1 MAPLIDPAAA
11 KGYVA
16 SPHPQNDRR
25 VAALHSY
32 NILDTER
39 EAEYDSVVEL
49 IARIC
54 DVPFAVINF
63 IDQDRQWFKAEVG
76 LGTRELALDESICAH
91 ALLLDDF
98 MEIPDTLSDDRLCGN
113 PLCMD
118 EPNLRFY
125 AGALLKTA
133 DGLPLGTLCVLDQK
147 PRTLTDL
154 QRDTLKVMAEQVM
167 RQLELRLALRRE
179 EMLRLEVDHR
189 VKNSLQSVSAM
200 ARIQARVM
208 TDEGARHALT
218 LMQQRIEIIAAL
230 HTALYKTNA
239 GERIDSAAYLSSV
252 VELIS
257 GALPPNLT
265 FTLDTTCKD
274 ATMTSQEA
282 AALGLIV
289 AEMSANSQKHGFAD
303 GRAGEITL
311 KLTQTPDGELV
322 LAYDDNGQG
331 SAAASTD
338 EDADSSGGMGTSI
351 IEMLADQLGGTF
363 SADINADG
371 YHSVLRF
378 RAAA

>member
-1 MAPLIDPAAA
+1 MAKLIAPASA

-16 SPHPQNDRR
+16 APHPLNDRR
-25 VAALHSY
+25 VAALHAY
-32 NILDTER
+32 GILDTER

-49 IARIC
+49 VARIC

-63 IDQDRQWFKAEVG
+63 IDEDRQWFKAEVG

-91 ALLLDDF
+91 ALMLDDF

-113 PLCMD
+113 PLCLD

-133 DGLPLGTLCVLDQK
+133 DGLPLGTLCVLDNK

-208 TDEGARHALT
+208 TDEGGRRALT

-230 HTALYKTNA
+230 HAALYKTNA
-239 GERIDSAAYLSSV
+239 GERIDIADYLASV
-252 VELIS
+252 VELIG
-257 GALPPNLT
+257 GALLPNLT
-265 FTLDTTCKD
+265 ITLNTTSKN

-289 AEMSANSQKHGFAD
+289 AELSANSQKHGFAD
-303 GRAGEITL
+303 GREGEMTL
-311 KLTQTPDGELV
+311 GLTQTSDGELV
-322 LAYDDNGQG
+322 LTYDDNGQG
-331 SAAASTD
+331 SAA
-338 EDADSSGGMGTSI
+338 EGADNDGGMGTSI
-351 IEMLADQLGGTF
+351 IEMLADQLGGAF
-363 SADINADG
+363 SAEINADG